1 MASDDAHA
9 PIRVLMLGPGL
20 KVRGGIT
27 SIELA
32 ILENCPPDV
41 EIRHVPTFSGE
52 GRLSRSITYLR
63 SWTPFMRAVLGCN
76 ADLVHMHFSQW
87 GSTAR
92 KLIMCAVCVVLG
104 KPFVLHANGS
114 RYDLFWRELPR
125 PARHVIRSVFRRCAA
140 FIAVSKDWHEFYC
153 RELGLRDT
161 QIHLLHNPVQMP
173 GEVPARSAGE
183 RVLFVSLGRIGQRK
197 GQFDVIRAVAAM
209 PPQVRA
215 RCRVLFAGDG
225 EPDAARK
232 LAGELGVASNIEI
245 RGWLDPPRRDR
256 LLAEADAFVLPSYN
270 EGQPMALLEAMAWGL
285 PPVTTPVGGIPEV
298 VESGING
305 LLVTPGDVAEISA
318 AMSRLIEDEP
328 LRLTMG
334 MRSRQRVEPLRVER
348 FMERLREIYR
358 QALRS
363 NHERAP
369 KGSEF
374 QSR

>member
-1 MASDDAHA
+1 MASVDAHA

-32 ILENCPPDV
+32 ILENCPPDL
-41 EIRHVPTFSGE
+41 EIRHVATFTGE
-52 GRLSRSITYLR
+52 GRLRRSITYLR
-63 SWTPFMRAVLGCN
+63 SWMPFMRALPGGN
-76 ADLVHMHFSQW
+76 ADLVHVHFSQW

-92 KLIMCAVCVVLG
+92 KLIMCAACVMAG

-114 RYDLFWRELPR
+114 RYDLFWRKLPR
-125 PARHVIRSVFRRCAA
+125 PARRVIRSVFRRCAA
-140 FIAVSKDWHEFYC
+140 FIAVSKDWHEFYS

-183 RVLFVSLGRIGQRK
+183 RVLFVSFGRIGERK
-197 GQFDVIRAVAAM
+197 GQFDVIRALAAM

-215 RCRVLFAGDG
+215 RCRMLFAGDG
-225 EPDAARK
+225 EIDTARR
-232 LAGELGVASNIEI
+232 LASELGVAANVEI
-245 RGWLDPPRRDR
+245 RGWLDPRERDQ

-298 VESGING
+298 VQSGING

-334 MRSRQRVEPLRVER
+334 LKSRQRVEPLRVER
-348 FMERLREIYR
+348 FMDRLREIYR